1 MKSSSVKLILAGL
14 MFLGVFPLPYGYYT
28 FLRIVAAIVFG
39 VNAIIYFDEKKVLA
53 IVYGLLTI
61 LFQPLIPITMN
72 KESWIVIDI
81 IVAIFLLIMWWV
93 ERKDD

>member
-1 MKSSSVKLILAGL
+1 MKSSPVKLLLAGL

-39 VNAIIYFDEKKVLA
+39 VNAVIYFDTKKGLA

-61 LFQPLIPITMN
+61 LFQPLIPITMD
-72 KESWIVIDI
+72 KEAWVVIDI
-81 IVAIFLLIMWWV
+81 IISIFLLTMWWL
-93 ERKDD
+93 ERKK